1 MAARDER
8 PAFSFIIHELDDG
21 PKTYDEVIEHAF
33 IEGALAGE
41 DEFRAAEGSGALH
54 VTLTKMGREILA
66 VGTAKAAFVAPCAR
80 CLREAHI
87 AVVGEIE
94 AIAIPA
100 GAAAAPPKPSKG
112 KAKEKG
118 AGDKGAPAKKAAKA
132 PKRDDDLDDED
143 DLVDDGPDTIRYEG
157 EHLVLDDVVRDA
169 LVLEIPMM
177 PLCSEACPGIERPP
191 LVESEADRP
200 IDPRFAALLS
210 VKPGSKA

>member
-8 PAFSFIIHELDDG
+8 PAFSFLIHELDEG
-21 PKTYDEVIEHAF
+21 PKTYDEVIAHAF

-41 DEFRAAEGSGALH
+41 EEFHAGEGDGALH

-66 VGTAKAAFVAPCAR
+66 VGTAKATFVAPCAR
-80 CLREAHI
+80 CLRDAVLP
-87 AVVGEIE
+87 VVGEIE

-100 GAAAAPPKPSKG
+100 AAPAPPPKAGKG
-112 KAKEKG
+112 KAKGGEK
-118 AGDKGAPAKKAAKA
+118 AAPAKKAAK
-132 PKRDDDLDDED
+132 PQKRDDDLDDD
-143 DLVDDGPDTIRYEG
+143 DDIVDDGPDTIRYEG

-177 PLCSEACPGIERPP
+177 PLCSESCPGIERPP

>member
-8 PAFSFIIHELDDG
+8 PAFSFIIHELEEG
-21 PKTYDEVIEHAF
+21 PKTYDEVIEHGFVEA
-33 IEGALAGE
+33 ALAHE

-66 VGTAKAAFVAPCAR
+66 VGTASAKLVAPCAR
-80 CLREAHI
+80 CLKDFTVP
-87 AVVGEIE
+87 VVGEIE

-100 GAAAAPPKPSKG
+100 SAAPAQPPPKGGKSKG
-112 KAKEKG
+112 KGSEKG
-118 AGDKGAPAKKAAKA
+118 AGVKKAAKPA
-132 PKRDDDLDDED
+132 KRDDDLDDD
-143 DLVDDGPDTIRYEG
+143 DDIVDDGPDTIRYEG
-157 EHLVLDDVVRDA
+157 EHLVLDEVVRDA
-169 LVLEIPMM
+169 LLLEIPMM

-191 LVESEADRP
+191 LAESEADRP

>member
-21 PKTYDEVIEHAF
+21 PRTYDHVIERAF
-33 IEGALAGE
+33 VEGALAGE
-41 DEFRAAEGSGALH
+41 DEFHAAPEHGALH

-66 VGTAKAAFVAPCAR
+66 VGSAKASFVAPCAR
-80 CLREAHI
+80 CLREAVI
-87 AVVGEIE
+87 PVVGEIE

-100 GAAAAPPKPSKG
+100 VAPAPPPKG
-112 KAKEKG
+112 HKASAKS
-118 AGDKGAPAKKAAKA
+118 GDKSGAAKKA
-132 PKRDDDLDDED
+132 PKPRKREDDLDDDD

-191 LVESEADRP
+191 LVESEADRS